1 MKKILFRK
9 ILLDS
14 IVFFLIALIS
24 ASVIIWVFQA
34 VNYLDI
40 IVEDG
45 RDYGVYLNYTLL
57 NFPKIISKII
67 PFAAFFSFSYI
78 LQKYESN
85 NELMIFW
92 NFGINKIELVNFFL
106 KFSIILM
113 AIQILL
119 TAYVV
124 PASQAISRSIIKNS
138 SVDFFE
144 SFVKP
149 KKFNDNIKNLTIY
162 ADEKDKDG
170 NLKNIYLKKDSG
182 NNKYQIT
189 VAKTGV
195 FKTINNSKVL
205 VLYNGQTINLVNK
218 KITNFYFSK
227 SDFTLSQLDS
237 DIIIQAKVQETSTM
251 DHIKC
256 LGYYFNKDLTLN
268 PDLVNDAP
276 ANFGLNCSVRSLD
289 NIFQEMYKR
298 FIIPLYLPVLILIS
312 LLLIVNSKESLLYNK
327 YKTGVF
333 IAGLVVIVLSESALK
348 FVQNSFYANV
358 QVIVAPIIIM
368 IFLYYIFKLKFNIKI
383 KN

>member
-14 IVFFLIALIS
+14 IIFFLIALIS

-124 PASQAISRSIIKNS
+124 PTSQAISRSIIKNS

-162 ADEKDKDG
+162 ADEKDNDG

-189 VAKTGV
+189 VAKSGV
-195 FKTINNSKVL
+195 FESINNSKVL
-205 VLYNGQTINLVNK
+205 VLYDGQTINLVNN
-218 KITNFYFSK
+218 KITNFNFSK

-368 IFLYYIFKLKFNIKI
+368 IFLYYIFKLKFNIKN

>member
-124 PASQAISRSIIKNS
+124 PTSQAISRSIIKNS

-358 QVIVAPIIIM
+358 QVIVAPIIIV

>member
-9 ILLDS
+9 ILLDF
-14 IVFFLIALIS
+14 IVFFLIALVS

-34 VNYLDI
+34 VNFLDI

-45 RDYGVYLNYTLL
+45 RDFGVYLNYTFL

-124 PASQAISRSIIKNS
+124 PTSQAISRSIIKNS

-162 ADEKDKDG
+162 ADEKDKNG

>member
-14 IVFFLIALIS
+14 IVFFLIALVS

-34 VNYLDI
+34 VNFLDI

-45 RDYGVYLNYTLL
+45 RDFGVYLNYTLL
-57 NFPKIISKII
+57 NFPKIISKIV

-92 NFGINKIELVNFFL
+92 NFGINKIELVKFFL

-113 AIQILL
+113 AIQMLL
-119 TAYVV
+119 TTYVV
-124 PASQAISRSIIKNS
+124 PTSQAISRSIIKNS

-149 KKFNDNIKNLTIY
+149 KKFNDNIRNLTIY

-256 LGYYFNKDLTLN
+256 LGYYFNKNLTLN

-358 QVIVAPIIIM
+358 QVIVAPIIIV

>member
-124 PASQAISRSIIKNS
+124 PTSQAISRSIIKNS

-237 DIIIQAKVQETSTM
+237 DIIIQAKIQETSTM

-256 LGYYFNKDLTLN
+256 LSYYFNKNLTLN

-333 IAGLVVIVLSESALK
+333 IAGLVVIVLSESTLK

-358 QVIVAPIIIM
+358 HVIVAPIIIV

>member
-124 PASQAISRSIIKNS
+124 PTSQAISRSIIKNS

-256 LGYYFNKDLTLN
+256 LGYYFNKNLTLI

-276 ANFGLNCSVRSLD
+276 ANFGLNCSVGSLD

-358 QVIVAPIIIM
+358 QVIVAPIIIV

>member
-14 IVFFLIALIS
+14 IIFFLIALIS

-124 PASQAISRSIIKNS
+124 PTSQAISRSIIKNS

-162 ADEKDKDG
+162 ADEKDKNG

-205 VLYNGQTINLVNK
+205 VLFNGQTINLVNK

-358 QVIVAPIIIM
+358 QVIVAPIIII

>member
-14 IVFFLIALIS
+14 IIFFLIALIS

-124 PASQAISRSIIKNS
+124 PTSQAISRSIIKNS

-195 FKTINNSKVL
+195 FKTINNSKVF

-268 PDLVNDAP
+268 PDLANDAP

>member
-14 IVFFLIALIS
+14 IVFFLIALVS

-34 VNYLDI
+34 VNFLDI

-45 RDYGVYLNYTLL
+45 RDFGVYLNYTLL
-57 NFPKIISKII
+57 NFPKIISKIV

-92 NFGINKIELVNFFL
+92 NFGINKIELVKFFL

-113 AIQILL
+113 AIQMLL
-119 TAYVV
+119 TTYVV
-124 PASQAISRSIIKNS
+124 PTSQAISRSIIKNS

-170 NLKNIYLKKDSG
+170 NLKNIYLKKDNG

-189 VAKTGV
+189 VAKTGI
-195 FKTINNSKVL
+195 FKSIKNSKVL
-205 VLYNGQTINLVNK
+205 VLYNGQTINLVNN
-218 KITNFYFSK
+218 KITNFNFSK
-227 SDFTLSQLDS
+227 SDFILSQLDS
-237 DIIIQAKVQETSTM
+237 DVIIQAKVQETSTL
-251 DHIKC
+251 DHIRC
-256 LGYYFNKDLTLN
+256 LKYYFDKGLTLN
-268 PDLVNDAP
+268 PDKVADAP

-298 FIIPLYLPVLILIS
+298 FIIPFYLPVLILIS
-312 LLLIVNSKESLLYNK
+312 LLLIVNSKESLLYSR

-333 IAGLVVIVLSESALK
+333 IAGLIIIVFSESALR
-348 FVQNSFYANV
+348 FVQNSFYANAK
-358 QVIVAPIIIM
+358 VIMAPIIIA
-368 IFLYYIFKLKFNIKI
+368 IFLYYTFKFKFNNKI
-383 KN
+383 KS

>member
-14 IVFFLIALIS
+14 IIFFLIVLIS

-162 ADEKDKDG
+162 ADEKDKNG

-256 LGYYFNKDLTLN
+256 LGYYFNKNLTLN

-276 ANFGLNCSVRSLD
+276 ANFGLNCSVGSLD

>member
-124 PASQAISRSIIKNS
+124 PTSQAISRSIIKNS

-205 VLYNGQTINLVNK
+205 VLFNGQTINLVNK

-237 DIIIQAKVQETSTM
+237 DIIIQAKIQETSTM

-256 LGYYFNKDLTLN
+256 LGYYFNKNLTLN

-276 ANFGLNCSVRSLD
+276 ANFGLNCSVGSLD

-333 IAGLVVIVLSESALK
+333 IAGLVVIVLSESTLK

-358 QVIVAPIIIM
+358 QVIVAPIIIV

>member
-124 PASQAISRSIIKNS
+124 PTSQAISRSIIKNS

-298 FIIPLYLPVLILIS
+298 FIIPFYLPVLILIS
-312 LLLIVNSKESLLYNK
+312 LFLIVNSKENLLYNK

-333 IAGLVVIVLSESALK
+333 IAGLIVIVLSESALR
-348 FVQNSFYANV
+348 FVHNNFYSNV
-358 QVIVAPIIIM
+358 KIIVAPIIIT
-368 IFLYYIFKLKFNIKI
+368 IFLYYTFKFKFNNKI

>member
-9 ILLDS
+9 ILLDC
-14 IVFFLIALIS
+14 IIFFLIALVS

-34 VNYLDI
+34 VNFLDI

-45 RDYGVYLNYTLL
+45 RDFKVYLNYTLL

-67 PFAAFFSFSYI
+67 PFAAFFSFSYV
-78 LQKYESN
+78 LQKYELN

-92 NFGINKIELVNFFL
+92 NFGINKIELVKFFL
-106 KFSIILM
+106 KFSLILM
-113 AIQILL
+113 AFQMLL
-119 TAYVV
+119 TVYVV
-124 PASQAISRSIIKNS
+124 PTSQGISRSLIKNS

-149 KKFNDNIKNLTIY
+149 KKFNDNIRNLTIY

-170 NLKNIYLKKDSG
+170 NLKNIYLKKDNG

-195 FKTINNSKVL
+195 FKKINNSKVL
-205 VLYNGQTINLVNK
+205 VLYNGQTINLLNK
-218 KITNFYFSK
+218 KITNFNFSK

-237 DIIIQAKVQETSTM
+237 DVIIQAKVQETSSIN
-251 DHIKC
+251 HIKC
-256 LGYYFNKDLTLN
+256 LNYYFDKNLTLN
-268 PDLVNDAP
+268 PNKLGDAP
-276 ANFGLNCSVRSLD
+276 LEFGLNCSFGSLN

-298 FIIPLYLPVLILIS
+298 FIIPFYLPVLILIS
-312 LLLIVNSKESLLYNK
+312 LLLIINSKESILYNR

-333 IAGLVVIVLSESALK
+333 IAGLAVIVLSESALK
-348 FVQNSFYANV
+348 LVQNSFYANA
-358 QVIVAPIIIM
+358 QVVIAPIIIM
-368 IFLYYIFKLKFNIKI
+368 IFLYYTFKLKFNIKI

>member
-9 ILLDS
+9 IFLNFIL
-14 IVFFLIALIS
+14 FFLIALVS
-24 ASVIIWVFQA
+24 ASVIVWVFQA
-34 VNYLDI
+34 VNFLDI

-45 RDYGVYLNYTLL
+45 RDFGVYLNYTLL
-57 NFPKIISKII
+57 NFPKIISKIF

-78 LQKYESN
+78 LQKYEAN

-92 NFGINKIELVNFFL
+92 NFGINKIELVKFFL

-113 AIQILL
+113 AVQMLL
-119 TAYVV
+119 TTYIV
-124 PASQAISRSIIKNS
+124 PTSQAISRSIIKNS

-162 ADEKDKDG
+162 ADEKDNDG

-189 VAKTGV
+189 VAKSGV
-195 FKTINNSKVL
+195 FESINNSKVL
-205 VLYNGQTINLVNK
+205 VLYDGQTINLLNN
-218 KITNFYFSK
+218 KITNFNFSK

-237 DIIIQAKVQETSTM
+237 DIIIQAKVQETSTS

-256 LGYYFNKDLTLN
+256 LGYYFNRNLTLLPN
-268 PDLVNDAP
+268 KVNDAP
-276 ANFGLNCSVRSLD
+276 INFGLNCSFGSLD

-312 LLLIVNSKESLLYNK
+312 LLLIINSKESLLYNK
-327 YKTGVF
+327 YKIGVF
-333 IAGLVVIVLSESALK
+333 IAGLVVLVLSESALK
-348 FVQNSFYANV
+348 LVQNKFYTNTE
-358 QVIVAPIIIM
+358 IIIAPILII
-368 IFLYYIFKLKFNIKI
+368 IFLYCIFKLKFKK
-383 KN
+383 KNKN

>member
-14 IVFFLIALIS
+14 IVFFLIALVS

-34 VNYLDI
+34 VNFLDI

-45 RDYGVYLNYTLL
+45 RDFGVYLNYTLL

-256 LGYYFNKDLTLN
+256 LGYYFNKNLTLN

>member
-14 IVFFLIALIS
+14 IVFFLIALLS
-24 ASVIIWVFQA
+24 ASIIIWVFQA
-34 VNYLDI
+34 VNFLDI
-40 IVEDG
+40 IVDDG
-45 RDYGVYLNYTLL
+45 RDFYVYLNYTLL

-67 PFAAFFSFSYI
+67 PFAAFFSFSYV
-78 LQKYESN
+78 LQKYELN

-92 NFGINKIELVNFFL
+92 NFGINKMELVKFFL

-113 AIQILL
+113 SIQMLL
-119 TAYVV
+119 TTYFV
-124 PASQAISRSIIKNS
+124 PTSQAISRSIIKNS

-182 NNKYQIT
+182 NGKYQIT

-195 FKTINNSKVL
+195 FETINNSKIL
-205 VLYNGQTINLVNK
+205 VLYNGQTINLINK
-218 KITNFYFSK
+218 KITNFNFSK
-227 SDFTLSQLDS
+227 SDFVLSQLDS
-237 DIIIQAKVQETSTM
+237 DIIIQAKVQETSTL
-251 DHIKC
+251 DHIRC
-256 LGYYFNKDLTLN
+256 LNYYFDKNFTLN
-268 PDLVNDAP
+268 PEKTADAP
-276 ANFGLNCSVRSLD
+276 ANFGPNCSVGSLD

-298 FIIPLYLPVLILIS
+298 FIIPFYLPVLILIS

-333 IAGLVVIVLSESALK
+333 VAGLIVIILSESALR
-348 FVQNSFYANV
+348 FVQNNFYANAKI
-358 QVIVAPIIIM
+358 IVAPIIIT
-368 IFLYYIFKLKFNIKI
+368 IFLYYTFKFKFNNKI

>member
-124 PASQAISRSIIKNS
+124 PTSQAISRSIIKNS

-256 LGYYFNKDLTLN
+256 LGYYFNKNLTLN

-333 IAGLVVIVLSESALK
+333 IAGLVVIVLSESTLK

-358 QVIVAPIIIM
+358 QVIVAPIIIV

>member
-14 IVFFLIALIS
+14 IIFFLIALIS

-124 PASQAISRSIIKNS
+124 PTSQAISRSIIKNS

>member
-124 PASQAISRSIIKNS
+124 PTSQAISRSIIKNS

-162 ADEKDKDG
+162 ADEKDKNG

-276 ANFGLNCSVRSLD
+276 VNFGLNCSVRSLD

-358 QVIVAPIIIM
+358 QVIVAPIIIV

>member
-124 PASQAISRSIIKNS
+124 PTSQAISRSIIKNS

-205 VLYNGQTINLVNK
+205 VLFNGQTINLVNK

-276 ANFGLNCSVRSLD
+276 ATFGLNCSVGSLD

-333 IAGLVVIVLSESALK
+333 IAGLVVIVLSESTLK

-358 QVIVAPIIIM
+358 QVIVAPIIIV

>member
-14 IVFFLIALIS
+14 IIFFLIALIS

-124 PASQAISRSIIKNS
+124 PTSQAISRSIIKNS

-162 ADEKDKDG
+162 ADEKDKNG

-276 ANFGLNCSVRSLD
+276 ANFGLNCSVGSLD

-298 FIIPLYLPVLILIS
+298 FIMPLYLPVLILIS

>member
-14 IVFFLIALIS
+14 IVFFLIALVS
-24 ASVIIWVFQA
+24 ASIIIWVFQA
-34 VNYLDI
+34 VNFLDI

-45 RDYGVYLNYTLL
+45 RDFGVYLNYTLL
-57 NFPKIISKII
+57 NFPKIISKIV

-92 NFGINKIELVNFFL
+92 NFGINKIELVKFFL

-113 AIQILL
+113 AIQMLL
-119 TAYVV
+119 TTYVV
-124 PASQAISRSIIKNS
+124 PTSQAISRSIIKNS

-149 KKFNDNIKNLTIY
+149 KKFNDNIRNLTIY

-170 NLKNIYLKKDSG
+170 NLKNIYLKKDNG

-189 VAKTGV
+189 VAKTGI
-195 FKTINNSKVL
+195 FKSIKNSKVL
-205 VLYNGQTINLVNK
+205 VLYNGQTINLVNN
-218 KITNFYFSK
+218 KITNFNFSK
-227 SDFTLSQLDS
+227 SDFILSQLDS
-237 DIIIQAKVQETSTM
+237 DVIIQAKVQETSTL
-251 DHIKC
+251 DHIRC
-256 LGYYFNKDLTLN
+256 LNYYFDKGLTLN
-268 PDLVNDAP
+268 PDKVADA

-333 IAGLVVIVLSESALK
+333 IVGLVVIVLSESALK

-358 QVIVAPIIIM
+358 QVIVAPIIIV

>member
-124 PASQAISRSIIKNS
+124 PTSQAISRSIIKNS

-256 LGYYFNKDLTLN
+256 LGYYFNKNLTLN

-358 QVIVAPIIIM
+358 QVIVAPIIIV

>member
-124 PASQAISRSIIKNS
+124 PTSQAISRSIIKNS

-149 KKFNDNIKNLTIY
+149 KKFNDNIRNLTIY

-256 LGYYFNKDLTLN
+256 LGYYFNKNLTLN

-333 IAGLVVIVLSESALK
+333 IAGLVVIVLSESTLK

-358 QVIVAPIIIM
+358 QVIVAPIIIV

>member
-124 PASQAISRSIIKNS
+124 PTSQAISRSIIKNS

-237 DIIIQAKVQETSTM
+237 DIIIQAKIQETSTM

-256 LGYYFNKDLTLN
+256 LGYYFNKNLTLN

-333 IAGLVVIVLSESALK
+333 IAGLVVIVLSESTLK

-358 QVIVAPIIIM
+358 QVIVAPIIIV

>member
-9 ILLDS
+9 IHLDS

-124 PASQAISRSIIKNS
+124 PTSQAISRSIIKNS

-162 ADEKDKDG
+162 ADEKDKNG

>member
-124 PASQAISRSIIKNS
+124 PTSQAISRSIIKNS

-189 VAKTGV
+189 VAKTGI

-237 DIIIQAKVQETSTM
+237 DIIIQAKIQETSTM

-256 LGYYFNKDLTLN
+256 LGYYFNKNLTLN

-333 IAGLVVIVLSESALK
+333 IAGLVVIVLSESTLK

-358 QVIVAPIIIM
+358 QVIVAPIIIV

>member
-14 IVFFLIALIS
+14 IVFFLIALVS

-45 RDYGVYLNYTLL
+45 RDFGVYLNYTLL
-57 NFPKIISKII
+57 NFPKIISKIV

-78 LQKYESN
+78 LQKYETN

-92 NFGINKIELVNFFL
+92 NFGINKIELVKFFL

-113 AIQILL
+113 AIQMLL

-124 PASQAISRSIIKNS
+124 PTSQAISRSIIKHS

-162 ADEKDKDG
+162 ADEKDNDG
-170 NLKNIYLKKDSG
+170 NLKNIYLKKDNG

-189 VAKTGV
+189 VAKTGI

-205 VLYNGQTINLVNK
+205 VLYDGQTINLVNN
-218 KITNFYFSK
+218 KITNFNFSK

-237 DIIIQAKVQETSTM
+237 DIIIQAKVQETSTAN
-251 DHIKC
+251 HIKC
-256 LGYYFNKDLTLN
+256 LGYYFNKNLTLN
-268 PDLVNDAP
+268 PDKVNDAP
-276 ANFGLNCSVRSLD
+276 TSFGLNCSFGSLD

-312 LLLIVNSKESLLYNK
+312 LLLIVNSKESLLYNR

-333 IAGLVVIVLSESALK
+333 IAGLVVIVLSESALR
-348 FVQNSFYANV
+348 FVQNNFYANAK
-358 QVIVAPIIIM
+358 VIVAPIIIM
-368 IFLYYIFKLKFNIKI
+368 IFLYCIFKLKFNIKI

>member
-113 AIQILL
+113 AIQIFL

-256 LGYYFNKDLTLN
+256 LGYYFNKNLTLN

-276 ANFGLNCSVRSLD
+276 ANFGLNCSVGSLD
-289 NIFQEMYKR
+289 NIFQELYKR

-327 YKTGVF
+327 YRTGVF

>member
-57 NFPKIISKII
+57 NFPKIISKIV
-67 PFAAFFSFSYI
+67 PFAVFFSFSYI

-92 NFGINKIELVNFFL
+92 NFGINKIELVKFFL
-106 KFSIILM
+106 KFSIILI
-113 AIQILL
+113 AIQMIL

-124 PASQAISRSIIKNS
+124 PTSQAISRSIIKNS

-149 KKFNDNIKNLTIY
+149 KKFNDNIRNLTIY

-170 NLKNIYLKKDSG
+170 NLKNIYLKKDNG
-182 NNKYQIT
+182 NNRYQIT
-189 VAKTGV
+189 VAKTGI
-195 FKTINNSKVL
+195 FKSIKNSKVL
-205 VLYNGQTINLVNK
+205 VLYNGQTINLVNN
-218 KITNFYFSK
+218 KITNFNFSK
-227 SDFTLSQLDS
+227 SDFILSQLDS
-237 DIIIQAKVQETSTM
+237 DIIIQAKVQETSTL
-251 DHIKC
+251 DHIRC
-256 LGYYFNKDLTLN
+256 LNYYFDKGLTLN
-268 PDLVNDAP
+268 PDKVADAP
-276 ANFGLNCSVRSLD
+276 GNFGLNCSVRSLG

-298 FIIPLYLPVLILIS
+298 FIIPFYLPVLILIS
-312 LLLIVNSKESLLYNK
+312 LLLIINSKESSLYNK

-333 IAGLVVIVLSESALK
+333 IAGLIVIVLSESALR
-348 FVQNSFYANV
+348 FVQNNFYSNAKI
-358 QVIVAPIIIM
+358 IVAPIIIT
-368 IFLYYIFKLKFNIKI
+368 IFLYYTFKFKFNNKI

>member
-124 PASQAISRSIIKNS
+124 PTSQAISRSIIKNS

-162 ADEKDKDG
+162 ADEKDKNG

-276 ANFGLNCSVRSLD
+276 ANFGLNCSVGSLD

-327 YKTGVF
+327 YRTGVF

>member
-162 ADEKDKDG
+162 ADEKDKNG

-205 VLYNGQTINLVNK
+205 VLYNGQTINLINK
-218 KITNFYFSK
+218 KITNFNFSK
-227 SDFTLSQLDS
+227 SDFVLSQLDS
-237 DIIIQAKVQETSTM
+237 DVIIQAKVQETSTL
-251 DHIKC
+251 DHIRC
-256 LGYYFNKDLTLN
+256 LNYYFDKNLTLD
-268 PDLVNDAP
+268 PEKTADAP
-276 ANFGLNCSVRSLD
+276 ANFGLNCSVGSLD

-298 FIIPLYLPVLILIS
+298 FIIPFYLPVLILIS
-312 LLLIVNSKESLLYNK
+312 LLLIVNSKESTLYSK

-333 IAGLVVIVLSESALK
+333 ISGLIIIIFSESALR
-348 FVQNSFYANV
+348 FVQNSFYANAK
-358 QVIVAPIIIM
+358 VIMAPIIIA
-368 IFLYYIFKLKFNIKI
+368 IFLYYTFKFKFNNKI